1 MRGLMQFLTVSRRRT
16 ERFAEVEFAARVEE
30 ERAQARALYAEGF
43 IRQIW
48 QRGDVPGA
56 CIVVEADSEAHARER
71 LNTLPLYQAGM
82 IEFSLIPLNP
92 YTGFCPAR
100 RP

>member
-1 MRGLMQFLTVSRRRT
+1 MQFLTVSRRRT
-16 ERFAEVEFAARVEE
+16 ERFADADFAARAEE

-48 QRGDVPGA
+48 QRGDVAGA
-56 CIVVEADSEAHARER
+56 CILVEADSEADVRER

-82 IEFSLIPLNP
+82 IEFSVIPLRP
-92 YTGFCPAR
+92 YAGFCPP

>member
-1 MRGLMQFLTVSRRRT
+1 MKGPMQFLTMSRRRT
-16 ERFAEVEFAARVEE
+16 ESFAEADFAARVEE

-56 CIVVEADSEAHARER
+56 CIVVEASSEAHVRER
-71 LNTLPLYQAGM
+71 LNTLPLYRDGM
-82 IEFSLIPLNP
+82 IEFSIIPLNP
-92 YTGFCPAR
+92 YGGFCPAR
-100 RP
+100 L